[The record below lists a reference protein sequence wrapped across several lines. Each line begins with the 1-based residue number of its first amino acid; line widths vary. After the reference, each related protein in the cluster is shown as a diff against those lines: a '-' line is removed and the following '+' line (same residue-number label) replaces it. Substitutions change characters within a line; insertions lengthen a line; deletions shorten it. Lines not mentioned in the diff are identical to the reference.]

1 MGYKHGIYGELVAST
16 ETITNS
22 KNVPIYIGTA
32 PVHRVKNSI
41 ISKPQLIKSLEEA
54 QKKIGYMEE
63 DNYSEFTLS
72 AAVYAHF
79 QNKIKSIGPIA
90 IINVLD
96 PSKHGTSEVE
106 EIQFIN
112 KIATIKEHVYINSIS
127 IADREE
133 NVDYKLEYTNEG
145 YLKITDISADGLGDS
160 VSASFKTVDP
170 SKVTDTDIVG
180 IYNVDTDERTG
191 IKAVADVYEELNL
204 VPSILSAPGFNQYKK
219 VEQALVATTSKISD
233 KWEAICVTDLECS
246 SNVNTL
252 EKAIEWKTA
261 NGYNSNSEKVCWPK
275 GIVAGKEMWLSIC
288 AIVAKLQTD
297 IQNDNI
303 PCETPSNKQID
314 ISGLII
320 NGNNIKI
327 SQSSANDLNEKGI
340 TTAIYSGGKYVLWG
354 PHMANYEYGVTDKP
368 EDIFDVNIMTNK
380 YLLNDFQS
388 RNGDLI
394 DQSMTRNEIDALIN
408 SEQMILDS
416 LVSSGKIL
424 FGKISFNSE
433 NNSTSDIIN
442 GDFSFD
448 TMVTNTPLAKS
459 ITNRVQ
465 YSSTGIDN
473 LYGSE
478 DEE

>member
-1 MGYKHGIYGELVAST
+1 VGYKHGIYGELVAST

-32 PVHRVKNSI
+32 PVHRVKDAI
-41 ISKPQLIKSLEEA
+41 INKPQLIRSLQEA
-54 QKKIGYMEE
+54 EIKLGYKE
-63 DNYSEFTLS
+63 DDDYSKFTLS
-72 AAVYAHF
+72 AAIYAHF
-79 QNKIKSIGPIA
+79 QNKIKAIGPIV

-96 PSKHGTSEVE
+96 PSKHGVNDNENVQ
-106 EIQFIN
+106 IIN
-112 KIATIKEHVYINSIS
+112 KVGIIEDHIYRDSIS
-127 IADREE
+127 ITDKVEGT
-133 NVDYKLEYTNEG
+133 DYKLEYTNEG
-145 YLKITDISADGLGDS
+145 YLKITDISENGLGDS
-160 VSASFKTVDP
+160 IAVTFKKIDP
-170 SKVTDTDIVG
+170 SKVVDTDIVG
-180 IYNVDTDERTG
+180 AYNEEKDERTG
-191 IKAVADVYEELNL
+191 VKAISDVYEELNL
-204 VPSILSAPGFNQYKK
+204 IPSIISAPGFNQYKK

-233 KWEAICVTDLECS
+233 KWEAICFTDLECS
-246 SNVNTL
+246 SSTNTI
-252 EKAIEWKTA
+252 EKAIEWKKA
-261 NGYNSNSEKVCWPK
+261 NAYNSNSEKVCWPK
-275 GIVAGKEMWLSIC
+275 GIIAGKEVWLSIC
-288 AIVAKLQTD
+288 AIVAKLQID

-314 ISGLII
+314 ISGLIV
-320 NGNNIKI
+320 NGNKIKI
-327 SQSSANDLNEKGI
+327 SQSRANDLNEKGI

-368 EDIFDVNIMTNK
+368 EDVFDVNIMTNK

-394 DQSMTRNEIDALIN
+394 DQSMTRSEIDALIN

-424 FGKISFNSE
+424 FGKINFNSE
-433 NNSTSDIIN
+433 NNSTSDVIN

-465 YSSTGIDN
+465 YTSQGVEN
-473 LYGSE
+473 LYGGE
-478 DEE
+478 KE

>member
-32 PVHRVKNSI
+32 PVHRVRDAAIN
-41 ISKPQLIKSLEEA
+41 KPQLIRSLQEA
-54 QKKIGYMEE
+54 QIKLGYQE
-63 DNYSEFTLS
+63 DDDYSEFTLS

-79 QNKIKSIGPIA
+79 QNKIKPIGPIVVT
-90 IINVLD
+90 NVLD
-96 PSKHGTSEVE
+96 PSKHGTNKSEEV
-106 EIQFIN
+106 QFVN
-112 KIATIKEHVYINSIS
+112 KVATIKEHVSIDS
-127 IADREE
+127 IAITDREE
-133 NVDYKLEYTNEG
+133 GTDYKLEYTNEG
-145 YLKITDISADGLGDS
+145 YLKITDISSDGLGDS
-160 VSASFKTVDP
+160 ITVSYKEIDP
-170 SKVTDTDIVG
+170 TKVTDTDIVG
-180 IYNVDTDERTG
+180 TYKVETDERTG
-191 IKAVADVYEELNL
+191 IKAIADVYEELNL
-204 VPSILSAPGFNQYKK
+204 IPSILSAPGFNQFKK

-233 KWEAICVTDLECS
+233 KWEAVCFTDLECS
-246 SNVNTL
+246 SNTNTI
-252 EKAIEWKTA
+252 EKAIEWKIT

-314 ISGLII
+314 ISGLIV
-320 NGNNIKI
+320 NGNKIKI
-327 SQSSANDLNEKGI
+327 SQSRANELNEKGI
-340 TTAIYSGGKYVLWG
+340 TTSIYSGGKYVLWG
-354 PHMANYEYGVTDKP
+354 PHMGNYEYGVTDKP
-368 EDIFDVNIMTNK
+368 EEIFDVNIMTNK

-394 DQSMTRNEIDALIN
+394 DQSMTRNEIDALMN

-416 LVSSGKIL
+416 LSSSGKIL
-424 FGKISFNSE
+424 YGKISFKPE

-442 GDFSFD
+442 GDFAFD
-448 TMVTNTPLAKS
+448 TVVTNTPLAKS

-465 YSSTGIDN
+465 YSSVGIEA
-473 LYGSE
+473 LYGGGE
-478 DEE
+478 